1 MGAGTTTLRRAL
13 RTPWGRAGLVAV
25 VVALLTALAVAVAGG
40 FRTLEAGELP
50 EHAVGEP
57 VDLGPVTVTVLDA
70 VVTDEARTSR
80 LENVD
85 GAAAWLVVRARVEV
99 TGEETR
105 DSLPTTVVPPPGVVL
120 TSGAATPGAPS
131 DGRPVQ
137 PDQQVLLRDGTSLPQ
152 GHPGLP
158 EEVAY
163 LWAVAD
169 PSDVPDPLDLTL
181 LGSTPYY
188 SPIYR
193 RDTWTSPEPVG
204 QVVVPL
210 KGRVPEIL
218 VEEQW

>member
-1 MGAGTTTLRRAL
+1 MRAGTMTLRRTL
-13 RTPWGRAGLVAV
+13 GTPWGRAGLVSVVVLLLAAAV
-25 VVALLTALAVAVAGG
+25 VAAAGG
-40 FRTLEAGELP
+40 FRTVEASELP
-50 EHAVGEP
+50 DRAAGEP

-70 VVTDEARTSR
+70 VVTDEVRTSR

-85 GAAAWLVVRARVEV
+85 GATAWLVVRARVEV
-99 TGEETR
+99 TGDETR
-105 DSLPTTVVPPPGVVL
+105 DSLPTTVVPPPGVAL
-120 TSGAATPGAPS
+120 SSDPGAPA
-131 DGRPVQ
+131 DRGDPPAQ
-137 PDQQVLLRDGTSLPQ
+137 PDQQLLLRDGTSLPQ

-169 PSDVPDPLDLTL
+169 PSDVPDPLELTL

-204 QVVVPL
+204 RVAVP
-210 KGRVPEIL
+210 RTEQVPEIL